1 MPSTRD
7 IRQRIKSVKS
17 TRQITKAM
25 ELVAVSKMKRAQQ
38 AALRGDAYAKIL
50 ANMLLDLESN
60 IGELEHPFLKKRE
73 VKTRGILLVS
83 TDKGLCGPL
92 NTNLFKLVEE
102 IQTPAKFVCIGNK
115 GSQYLART
123 GRDLHASFNVSDRIA
138 FRETQPISQLMSKL
152 YLDGAIDSIEIVYPH
167 FRNTL
172 VQVPVRI
179 PLLPLD
185 NLKEFVKKAQQ
196 HAGAVDGDLD
206 LTTDARPLSFEPNPA
221 AILGALLPFYINQ
234 EIHQMV
240 LAARASEH
248 SARMVAMKTATDNA
262 ADLID
267 RLTLI
272 YNKARQNAITNEIL
286 EIAAASATQEN

>member
-38 AALRGDAYAKIL
+38 AALRGSEYARL
-50 ANMLLDLESN
+50 LVSMLLDLEPH
-60 IGELEHPFLKKRE
+60 IGELEHPFLQKHEMR
-73 VKTRGILLVS
+73 TRGILLVT

-115 GSQYLART
+115 GAQYLART
-123 GRDLHASFNVSDRIA
+123 KRDLHASFTVSDQIA
-138 FRETQPISQLMSKL
+138 FRETQPIAQLMSRL
-152 YLDGAIDSIEIVYPH
+152 YLDNEIDTIEVMYPF

-172 VQVPVRI
+172 VQIPLVI
-179 PLLPLD
+179 PLLPLE
-185 NLKEFVKKAQQ
+185 NMKAFIEKAKR
-196 HAGAVDGDLD
+196 HTGAAPENID
-206 LTTDARPLSFEPNPA
+206 LTTDARPLQFEPDPA

-262 ADLID
+262 GELID
-267 RLTLI
+267 KLTLA
-272 YNKARQNAITNEIL
+272 YNKARQNAITGEIL
-286 EIAAASATQEN
+286 EIAAAAAAQEN